1 MGEAHKIAQSHQKTR
16 TGSKVSLLSGDI
28 PRKAGRLHIRDALS
42 DMAPLPS
49 LPAEEKLEK
58 RYFYHLQPSFTRW
71 DENYPG
77 CPWCSLGSEKE
88 TPFSLAPTMICAYI
102 VWNRN
107 VLTPLYLGVFI
118 SINHESIYWASLP
131 PRNGYT
137 YTWAGTYKWAEA
149 TCHKTGTQVLWCWRV
164 IAIWSRNYYMSIS
177 KHREP
182 GLPSP
187 AFLALILFCP
197 YQLRD
202 SLRMKNNLINRT
214 LFFRLWFL
222 SMSLITE

>member
-1 MGEAHKIAQSHQKTR
+1 
-16 TGSKVSLLSGDI
+16 
-28 PRKAGRLHIRDALS
+28 
-42 DMAPLPS
+42 MASLPS

-58 RYFYHLQPSFTRW
+58 RYFYHVQPSFTRW
-71 DENYPG
+71 DKNYPG
-77 CPWCSLGSEKE
+77 CPWCFLGSEKE
-88 TPFSLAPTMICAYI
+88 NLFSLAPTMICAYT
-102 VWNRN
+102 VWKRN

-137 YTWAGTYKWAEA
+137 YPWAGTYKWAEA
-149 TCHKTGTQVLWCWRV
+149 TCHKIGTQVLWHWRV
-164 IAIWSRNYYMSIS
+164 VAIWSRSYYMSIC
-177 KHREP
+177 KPREP

-197 YQLRD
+197 HQLRD
-202 SLRMKNNLINRT
+202 SLRMKNNLINRM

-222 SMSLITE
+222 PMSLITE